1 MDNIQCYVIVSAYR
15 RDPSV
20 KDILEALRNPE
31 TKKYSQLSDAMVDF
45 QKMFFDDGG
54 CDVFGIS
61 STDKIYSCGRTNT
74 TIRYYKTISVINP
87 EAPSGYGSVF
97 WIERHEDY
105 VQYYDK
111 DGYFLDSVSRL
122 GFIPNQSV
130 KLANKYGNTT
140 LYPSGCYPMGK
151 THPSVGNQF
160 YISTRTNTFYKSPC
174 FWKRNGT
181 IVEHWHNKDAEFD
194 ANGYLISLL
203 ECR

>member
-20 KDILEALRNPE
+20 KDILEVLRNPE
-31 TKKYSQLSDAMVDF
+31 TKKYSQLSDAMADF

-54 CDVFGIS
+54 YDVFGIG

-74 TIRYYKTISVINP
+74 TIRYYKTTSVINP
-87 EAPSGYGSVF
+87 KAPSGYGSVF

-122 GFIPNQSV
+122 GFIPNKSV

-140 LYPSGCYPMGK
+140 LYPSKCYPMGK

-160 YISTRTNTFYKSPC
+160 YISTKTNTFYKLPC
-174 FWKRNGT
+174 FWKENGT
-181 IVEHWHNKDAEFD
+181 IVERWHNEDAKFD